1 MGIAIAALGALLL
14 SALSLFFN
22 AEPSA
27 AARFALIRD
36 GGVILLSLYIAG
48 RSLLAMRTAGQPA
61 PARPAAPEVPAAPE
75 APAVPAPAAPAVA
88 AAAAAAPAEP
98 AKPRVQP
105 PPQTGEALILLS
117 LLQEKGRFLDYLME
131 DVSTFSDA
139 QVAAASR
146 VVHQGCAAVIREC
159 LALAPA
165 HGGKEGERITIDA
178 AADPQQYRLIGK
190 VAGTPPFSGVVVH
203 RGWKTSK
210 LALPR
215 HMRPIDPNGLNVI
228 TPVEVEVR

>member
-36 GGVILLSLYIAG
+36 GGVILLSLYILG
-48 RSLLAMRTAGQPA
+48 RSLLALRTASQPA
-61 PARPAAPEVPAAPE
+61 PARPAAPEAPT
-75 APAVPAPAAPAVA
+75 VPAPAAPAVQA
-88 AAAAAAPAEP
+88 AAATAPAEP
-98 AKPRVQP
+98 AKSRVQP

-178 AADPQQYRLIGK
+178 AADPQDYRLIGK
-190 VAGTPPFSGVVVH
+190 VAGTPPFSGVVIH

-215 HMRPIDPNGLNVI
+215 HMRPIDPNGQNVI

>member
-14 SALSLFFN
+14 SALSLFLN
-22 AEPSA
+22 ADPSA

-36 GGVILLSLYIAG
+36 GGVILLSLYIAA
-48 RSLLAMRTAGQPA
+48 RSLLALRAGSQPA
-61 PARPAAPEVPAAPE
+61 PAHPAAPVVPATPVVPAAP
-75 APAVPAPAAPAVA
+75 PTL
-88 AAAAAAPAEP
+88 PAEP
-98 AKPRVQP
+98 AKSRVQP

-190 VAGTPPFSGVVVH
+190 VAGAPPFSGVVVH

-215 HMRPIDPNGLNVI
+215 HMRPIDPNGQNVI

>member
-22 AEPSA
+22 ADPSA

-48 RSLLAMRTAGQPA
+48 RSLLALRTASQPA
-61 PARPAAPEVPAAPE
+61 PARPTAPEVPAAPE
-75 APAVPAPAAPAVA
+75 APTVPAPAAPA
-88 AAAAAAPAEP
+88 EP
-98 AKPRVQP
+98 AKSRVQP

-178 AADPQQYRLIGK
+178 AADPQDYRLIGK

-215 HMRPIDPNGLNVI
+215 HMRPIDPNGQNVI

>member
-36 GGVILLSLYIAG
+36 GGVILLSLYIAA
-48 RSLLAMRTAGQPA
+48 RSLLALRAGSQPA
-61 PARPAAPEVPAAPE
+61 PARPAAPEVPAT
-75 APAVPAPAAPAVA
+75 PAVPAAPPTL
-88 AAAAAAPAEP
+88 PAEP
-98 AKPRVQP
+98 AKSRVQP